1 MKKSKRDALGL
12 SPTKLLTTNEA
23 ADELG
28 IGHTTINEL
37 VMAKKIE
44 SFKIGRLRRIH
55 PQALED
61 YIERARAAESS
72 R

>member
-1 MKKSKRDALGL
+1 MSR
-12 SPTKLLTTNEA
+12 LLTVNEV

-28 IGHTTINEL
+28 IGHTTMNEL

-61 YIERARAAESS
+61 YIERAAEKSS
-72 R
+72 DREASDG